1 MTNVSDFENPEAH
14 GEWHRDVDD
23 FKSAQLLVAEQY
35 ELLQGLQEPGI
46 SLAFVTRFFTDSQ
59 RFDRA
64 KMTEVFIDATFG
76 TNKHGFELYCVLTE
90 YDLV

>member
-1 MTNVSDFENPEAH
+1 
-14 GEWHRDVDD
+14 DVDD
-23 FKSAQLLVAEQY
+23 FKSAQLLVAEQDGY

-46 SLAFVTRFFTDSQ
+46 SLAFVTPCFTDSQ
-59 RFDRA
+59 KFDRA

-90 YDLV
+90 YDLVSL